1 MTVHCGRFDADL
13 NIADGQAVNN
23 FDPFGDHLSKVTP
36 PWPTLLIGMYVSIAG
51 AQTYSI
57 QHHNT

>member
-1 MTVHCGRFDADL
+1 MRTTHADL

-23 FDPFGDHLSKVTP
+23 FDAFGDHLSNVTP
-36 PWPTLLIGMYVSIAG
+36 PWPTLLTGIYVSTAG

-57 QHHNT
+57 TILTHH